1 MLIRVGPPLTPLPW
15 HSHLPWRSNNVWDC
29 LGTFG
34 HSCLERLVDLSS
46 THHESLVY
54 WDLLSMR
61 QPGEELEELL
71 AFRGPGIARL
81 RVSSSQV
88 SEHAE

>member
-1 MLIRVGPPLTPLPW
+1 M
-15 HSHLPWRSNNVWDC
+15 
-29 LGTFG
+29 
-34 HSCLERLVDLSS
+34 ERLVDLSS
-46 THHESLVY
+46 THSESLVY
-54 WDLLSMR
+54 WDLLSVR
-61 QPGEELEELL
+61 QLGEALEELL